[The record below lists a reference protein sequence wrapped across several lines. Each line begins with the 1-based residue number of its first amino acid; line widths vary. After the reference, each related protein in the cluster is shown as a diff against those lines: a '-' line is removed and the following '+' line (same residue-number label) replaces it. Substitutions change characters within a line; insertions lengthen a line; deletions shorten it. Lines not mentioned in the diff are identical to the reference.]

1 MMFRKGGKT
10 ERRLKKLAWLWR
22 QPEWAENQGVWLPCS
37 QPGIAPGIAREIF
50 LGEYE
55 SREIDIVS
63 RKLEATDVVLEVG
76 AGLGFLSAYCAKR
89 IGSERV
95 HAFEANPALM
105 PLIRATHERNGVA
118 PSIHNALLAR
128 GEAARTFY
136 VEADFWASSTTARSP
151 QAKAIQVPQR
161 DLNAELQ
168 RIAPTFLIVD
178 IEGGEGEFFA
188 YAGLAGVAKVCVEI
202 HPDMI
207 GDDGVSAVF
216 ARLLA
221 QGFALDFR
229 LIRKN
234 VFFFYRARRNAA
246 TRRDGS
252 PDS

>member
-1 MMFRKGGKT
+1 MLRKGGKT
-10 ERRLKKLAWLWR
+10 QRRLKNIAWRWR
-22 QPEWAENQGVWLPCS
+22 RPAWAENQGVWLPCS
-37 QPGIAPGIAREIF
+37 QPGIAPGIAREIY

-63 RKLEATDVVLEVG
+63 RRLEAADVVLEVG

-89 IGSERV
+89 IGGDRV

-105 PLIRATHERNGVA
+105 PLIRATHERNRVA
-118 PSIHNALLAR
+118 PAVHNVLLAR
-128 GEAARTFY
+128 GEGERTFY
-136 VEADFWASSTTARSP
+136 VEADFWASSTTARTP
-151 QAKAIQVPQR
+151 QARAIQVPQR
-161 DLNAELQ
+161 DLNAELL

-188 YAGLAGVAKVCVEI
+188 CAGLAGVAKVCVEI
-202 HPDMI
+202 HPDVI
-207 GDDGVSAVF
+207 GNDGVSAVF

-246 TRRDGS
+246 MRRDGS
-252 PDS
+252 PDA